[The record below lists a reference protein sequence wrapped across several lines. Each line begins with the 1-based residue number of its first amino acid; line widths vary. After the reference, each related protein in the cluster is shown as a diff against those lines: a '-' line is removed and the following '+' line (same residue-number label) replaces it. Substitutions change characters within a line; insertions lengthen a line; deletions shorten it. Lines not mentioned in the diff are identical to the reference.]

1 MEKTVFLESK
11 KAMSASH
18 VLHTHPEMFYL
29 LASEGDCA
37 IINANDAFKDY
48 TSHIR
53 PKYFSE
59 IVGVEVE
66 LEDVDAAL
74 KKAKKKKPDPVK
86 FYCQVRSKSGSFKFV
101 EWYVWNY
108 SGLYHFSGQKI
119 MDSSNRT
126 TIEFERMDA
135 LLEDFKHALEHDFGQ
150 PLTSLKGVIRLALG
164 ESNPKE
170 KEQLLKLVEETT
182 DKVIEE
188 WGKISNRIHR
198 KLKP

>member
-1 MEKTVFLESK
+1 MEKTVILESK
-11 KAMSASH
+11 KTMSASH

-53 PKYFSE
+53 PKYFSD
-59 IVGVEVE
+59 IVGVDVE
-66 LEDVDAAL
+66 IEDVNEAL
-74 KKAKKKKPDPVK
+74 RRAKKKKPDPHR
-86 FYCQVRSKSGSFKFV
+86 FYCQVRSKSGVFKFV

-108 SGLYHFSGQKI
+108 SGIYHFSGQRI
-119 MDSSNRT
+119 VDLSNRT
-126 TIEFERMDA
+126 TIEYERMEA

-150 PLTSLKGVIRLALG
+150 PLTSLKGVIRLALN
-164 ESNPKE
+164 ESNTKE
-170 KEQLLKLVEETT
+170 KEQLLKIMEETT
-182 DKVIEE
+182 DKVIEA
-188 WGKISNRIHR
+188 WGSISSRIHR